1 MSSRKNTSKFKRQL
15 QFLNACPE
23 SLYWLKNRSFSSAWA
38 ACNDPDW
45 IMWLANSLNISLRT
59 RLFVYGEILKIAI
72 PFIRILK
79 LKNWLIDI
87 TNILT
92 TAKTLKS
99 IKKKTSAILKRYDE
113 FLDLIKLGSYL
124 DLITFFEDM
133 YFCLTHAIKHSSKT
147 STKQMIIHYFS
158 NTIFDIF
165 YLCEYKREVYSF
177 FPSGRRS
184 IAKKMLEICKEHF
197 TIPIKRKLATLP
209 VE

>member
-113 FLDLIKLGSYL
+113 FLDLMKFCSHLEESL
-124 DLITFFEDM
+124 FEDM
-133 YFCLTHAIKHSSKT
+133 YFCLTYAIKRSSKT
-147 STKQMIIHYFS
+147 SIKQMLIHYFS
-158 NTIFDIF
+158 NTIFDVF
-165 YLCEYKREVYSF
+165 HLCQYKREVYSLL
-177 FPSGRRS
+177 SASRS
-184 IAKKMLEICKEHF
+184 SVARKMLKICKEHF
-197 TIPIKRKLATLP
+197 TIPIRRKLATLP